1 MVPVITEMSTVI
13 VIVKIQQDYKLLS
26 NQRLPC
32 TRMHVYL
39 NMTKDEKDSYF
50 QFIVGICKDT
60 HKAINSSIN
69 G

>member
-1 MVPVITEMSTVI
+1 MVPVRTEMSTVI
-13 VIVKIQQDYKLLS
+13 VIVKIQQDYKLPS
-26 NQRLPC
+26 NQRLSC
-32 TRMHVYL
+32 TRMRVYV
-39 NMTKDEKDSYF
+39 NMTEDETDSYF

>member
-1 MVPVITEMSTVI
+1 MVPIWMEMNTFA

-26 NQRLPC
+26 NQRLSC
-32 TRMHVYL
+32 TRMRVCV
-39 NMTKDEKDSYF
+39 NMTEDEKDSYF
-50 QFIVGICKDT
+50 QFNVGIGEVT